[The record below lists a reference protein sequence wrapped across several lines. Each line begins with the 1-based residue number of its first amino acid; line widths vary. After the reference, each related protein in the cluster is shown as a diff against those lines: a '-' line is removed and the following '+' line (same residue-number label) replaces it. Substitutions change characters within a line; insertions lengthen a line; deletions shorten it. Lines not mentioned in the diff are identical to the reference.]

1 MSRLARL
8 PERKSAPEPL
18 HLFPQERDIDPGQL
32 LLCLGNLLDVL
43 ARLPEQTLLEL
54 DQVGVDGT
62 PMPDV
67 IGVEIVPVLALQE
80 PVEIDDSLQE
90 IGRFH
95 RRP

>member
-1 MSRLARL
+1 
-8 PERKSAPEPL
+8 
-18 HLFPQERDIDPGQL
+18 
-32 LLCLGNLLDVL
+32 
-43 ARLPEQTLLEL
+43 
-54 DQVGVDGT
+54 
-62 PMPDV
+62 MPDV